1 MVFQLC
7 DRLTVQG
14 ETRVSSTEIGR
25 KLGVTAHTV
34 RKDINYL
41 GEIGDTGSGYEVT
54 RLRQHLGDTLGFNRV
69 RKACVV
75 GLGRLGSAMLD
86 YEKFV
91 PGGFSVVA
99 GFDVNIN
106 RLETIRTGIDVYPS
120 YEIAEIVRRR
130 DIELAL
136 IAVPAA
142 AAQDVADAL
151 VLGGIKGIVNFA
163 PVVIT
168 PSSDDVSVRNMDVLN
183 EMRILLS
190 LMTLKS
196 K

>member
-41 GEIGDTGSGYEVT
+41 GEIGDTGSGYEIV
-54 RLRQHLGDTLGFNRV
+54 RLRQHLGDAFGFNSV

-99 GFDVNIN
+99 GFDSNIN
-106 RLETIRTGIDVYPS
+106 RLETIRTGIDVYPA
-120 YEIAEIVRRR
+120 YEVAEVVRRR
-130 DIELAL
+130 GIELAL
-136 IAVPAA
+136 IAVPAS

-151 VLGGIKGIVNFA
+151 VQGGIKGIVNFA
-163 PVVIT
+163 PVVIK
-168 PSSDDVSVRNMDVLN
+168 PSSNEVSIRNMDVLN